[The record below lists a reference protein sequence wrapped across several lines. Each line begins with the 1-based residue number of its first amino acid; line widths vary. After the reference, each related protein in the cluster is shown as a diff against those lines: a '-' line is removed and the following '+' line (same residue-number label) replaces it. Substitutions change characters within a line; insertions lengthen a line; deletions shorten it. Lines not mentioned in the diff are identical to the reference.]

1 MVKILP
7 EFKTIC
13 EPGQFKETQKRSKFL
28 SFAFPVSSEEE
39 VHSHLKKLKSEFY
52 DAKHIVYA
60 YKLYISDIQKFSD
73 DGEPSGT
80 GGVPVMNIIKSFD
93 LNNILIAVVRYF
105 GGILLGTSGLR
116 EMYSSG
122 AKGAILNSKITN
134 VEKCSHSVITTDYGN
149 YGKILNILSDKNAKI
164 FSTDYAESVSIDF
177 CVAEIDYDEIRK
189 KINSTM
195 QGREVIKFIDNIFIP
210 LK

>member
-13 EPGQFKETQKRSKFL
+13 EPSQFKETRKRSKFL

-39 VHSHLKKLKSEFY
+39 VHSRLKKLKSEFY

-60 YKLYISDIQKFSD
+60 YKLYSSNTQKFSD

-80 GGVPVMNIIKSFD
+80 GGVPVMNIIKSFELD
-93 LNNILIAVVRYF
+93 NILVAVVRYF
-105 GGILLGTSGLR
+105 GGILLGTTGLR

-122 AKGAILNSKITN
+122 AKGAILNSKITD
-134 VEKCSHSVITTDYGN
+134 VEKCIHCVVATDYGN
-149 YGKILNILSDKNAKI
+149 YGKILNIISDKNAKV
-164 FSTDYAESVSIDF
+164 FSTDYTENVSIDF
-177 CVAEIDYDEIRK
+177 CVAEVDFGEVRK
-189 KINSTM
+189 KINSVM
-195 QGREVIKFIDNIFIP
+195 QGREVIRFIDNIFIP

>member
-39 VHSHLKKLKSEFY
+39 VRSHLKKLQSEFY

-60 YKLYISDIQKFSD
+60 YKLYSSNIQKFSD

-80 GGVPVMNIIKSFD
+80 GGVPVMNIIKSFGLD
-93 LNNILIAVVRYF
+93 NILVAVVRYF
-105 GGILLGTSGLR
+105 GGILLGTAGLR
-116 EMYSSG
+116 EMYASG
-122 AKGAILNSKITN
+122 AKRAILNSTITY
-134 VEKCSHSVITTDYGN
+134 VEKCVRSVITTDYGN

-164 FSTDYAESVSIDF
+164 FSTDYAESVRIDF
-177 CVAEIDYDEIRK
+177 CVAERDFGEVQK
-189 KINSTM
+189 KINSIM

>member
-1 MVKILP
+1 MP

-13 EPGQFKETQKRSKFL
+13 EPGQFKETRKRSKFL
-28 SFAFPVSSEEE
+28 SFAFPVNSEEE
-39 VHSHLKKLKSEFY
+39 VNFRLKKLKSEFY

-60 YKLYISDIQKFSD
+60 YKLYNPDIQKFSD

-80 GGVPVMNIIKSFD
+80 GGIPVINAIKSFD
-93 LNNILIAVVRYF
+93 LNNILVAVVRYF

-122 AKGAILNSKITN
+122 AQGAILNSQIES
-134 VEKCSHSVITTDYGN
+134 VEKCIRSIVVTDYGN
-149 YGKILNILSDKNAKI
+149 YGKVLKVLSDKNAKI
-164 FSTDYAESVSIDF
+164 FFTDYAEKVSIDF
-177 CVAEIDYDEIRK
+177 CVAEINFNEVQK
-189 KINSTM
+189 KINTIM
-195 QGREVIKFIDNIFIP
+195 QGKEIIKFVENTFIP

>member
-1 MVKILP
+1 MKILP

-13 EPGQFKETQKRSKFL
+13 EPGQFRETRKRSKFL
-28 SFAFPVSSEEE
+28 SFAFPVNSEEE
-39 VHSHLKKLKSEFY
+39 VNFRLKKLKSEFY

-60 YKLYISDIQKFSD
+60 YKLYNPDIQKFSD

-80 GGVPVMNIIKSFD
+80 GGIPVINAIKSFD
-93 LNNILIAVVRYF
+93 LNNILVAVVRYF

-122 AKGAILNSKITN
+122 AQGAILNSHIES
-134 VEKCSHSVITTDYGN
+134 VEKCIRSIVVTDYGN
-149 YGKILNILSDKNAKI
+149 YGKVLKVLSDKNAKI
-164 FSTDYAESVSIDF
+164 FFTDYAEKVSIDF
-177 CVAEIDYDEIRK
+177 CVAEINFNEVQKR
-189 KINSTM
+189 INTVM
-195 QGREVIKFIDNIFIP
+195 QGKEIIKFVENTFIP

>member
-1 MVKILP
+1 MKILP

-28 SFAFPVSSEEE
+28 SFAFPVSSKEE
-39 VHSHLKKLKSEFY
+39 VRSHLKKLQSEFY

-60 YKLYISDIQKFSD
+60 YKLYSSNIQKFSD

-80 GGVPVMNIIKSFD
+80 GGVPVMNIIKSFGLD
-93 LNNILIAVVRYF
+93 NILVAVVRYF

-116 EMYSSG
+116 EMYASG
-122 AKGAILNSKITN
+122 AKGAILNSTITY
-134 VEKCSHSVITTDYGN
+134 VEKCVRSVITTDYGN

-164 FSTDYAESVSIDF
+164 FSTDYAESVRIDF
-177 CVAEIDYDEIRK
+177 CVAERDFGEVQK
-189 KINSTM
+189 KINSIM
-195 QGREVIKFIDNIFIP
+195 QGKEVIKFIDNIFIP

>member
-7 EFKTIC
+7 EFKTIF
-13 EPGQFKETQKRSKFL
+13 EPGQFKETRKRSKFL

-60 YKLYISDIQKFSD
+60 YKLYSSNTQKFSD

-80 GGVPVMNIIKSFD
+80 GGVPVINIIKSFGLD
-93 LNNILIAVVRYF
+93 NILVAVVRYF
-105 GGILLGTSGLR
+105 GGILLGTTGLR

-122 AKGAILNSKITN
+122 AKGAILNSKIID
-134 VEKCSHSVITTDYGN
+134 VEKCVRSVVTTDYGN
-149 YGKILNILSDKNAKI
+149 YGKILNIISDKNAKV
-164 FSTDYAESVSIDF
+164 FSTDYTESVNIDF
-177 CVAEIDYDEIRK
+177 CVSEVDFGEVQK
-189 KINSTM
+189 KINSIM
-195 QGREVIKFIDNIFIP
+195 QGREVIRFIDNIFIP

>member
-1 MVKILP
+1 MKILP

-39 VHSHLKKLKSEFY
+39 VRSHLKKLQSEFY

-60 YKLYISDIQKFSD
+60 YKLYSSNIQKFSD

-80 GGVPVMNIIKSFD
+80 GGVPVMNIIKSFGLD
-93 LNNILIAVVRYF
+93 NILVAVVRYF

-116 EMYSSG
+116 EMYASG
-122 AKGAILNSKITN
+122 AKGAILNSTITY
-134 VEKCSHSVITTDYGN
+134 VEKCVRSVITTDYGN
-149 YGKILNILSDKNAKI
+149 YGKILNVLSDKNAKI
-164 FSTDYAESVSIDF
+164 FSTDYAESVRIDF
-177 CVAEIDYDEIRK
+177 CVAERDFGEVQK
-189 KINSTM
+189 KINSIM

>member
-1 MVKILP
+1 MKILP

-13 EPGQFKETQKRSKFL
+13 ESGQFKETQKRSKFL

-39 VHSHLKKLKSEFY
+39 VRSHLKKLKSEFY

-60 YKLYISDIQKFSD
+60 YKLYSSNIQKFSD

-80 GGVPVMNIIKSFD
+80 GGVPVMNIIKSFGLD
-93 LNNILIAVVRYF
+93 NILVAVVRYF
-105 GGILLGTSGLR
+105 GGILLGTTGLR

-122 AKGAILNSKITN
+122 AKGAILNSKITY
-134 VEKCSHSVITTDYGN
+134 VEKCVRSVVITDYGN
-149 YGKILNILSDKNAKI
+149 YGKILNMLSDKNAKI
-164 FSTDYAESVSIDF
+164 FSTDYAESVRIDF
-177 CVAEIDYDEIRK
+177 CVAEIDFGEVQK
-189 KINSTM
+189 KINSIM
-195 QGREVIKFIDNIFIP
+195 QGREEIKFIDNIFIP

>member
-1 MVKILP
+1 
-7 EFKTIC
+7 
-13 EPGQFKETQKRSKFL
+13 
-28 SFAFPVSSEEE
+28 
-39 VHSHLKKLKSEFY
+39 
-52 DAKHIVYA
+52 
-60 YKLYISDIQKFSD
+60 
-73 DGEPSGT
+73 
-80 GGVPVMNIIKSFD
+80 
-93 LNNILIAVVRYF
+93 
-105 GGILLGTSGLR
+105 
-116 EMYSSG
+116 MYSSG
-122 AKGAILNSKITN
+122 AKGAILNSKITD

>member
-28 SFAFPVSSEEE
+28 SFVSSEEE
-39 VHSHLKKLKSEFY
+39 VRSHLKKLQSEFY

-60 YKLYISDIQKFSD
+60 YKLYSSNIQKFSD

-80 GGVPVMNIIKSFD
+80 GGVPVMNIIKSFGLD
-93 LNNILIAVVRYF
+93 NILVAVVRYF
-105 GGILLGTSGLR
+105 GGILLGTAGLR
-116 EMYSSG
+116 EMYASG
-122 AKGAILNSKITN
+122 AKRAILNSTITY
-134 VEKCSHSVITTDYGN
+134 VEKCVRSVITTDYGN

-164 FSTDYAESVSIDF
+164 FSTDYAESVRIDF
-177 CVAEIDYDEIRK
+177 CVAERDFGEVQK
-189 KINSTM
+189 KINSIM

>member
-1 MVKILP
+1 MKILP

-39 VHSHLKKLKSEFY
+39 VRSHLKKLQSEFY

-60 YKLYISDIQKFSD
+60 YKLYSSNIQKFSD

-80 GGVPVMNIIKSFD
+80 GGVPVMNIIKSFGLD
-93 LNNILIAVVRYF
+93 NILVAVVRYF
-105 GGILLGTSGLR
+105 GGILLGTAGLR
-116 EMYSSG
+116 EMYASG
-122 AKGAILNSKITN
+122 AKGAILNSTITY
-134 VEKCSHSVITTDYGN
+134 VEKCVRSVITTDYGN

-164 FSTDYAESVSIDF
+164 FSTDYAESVRMDF
-177 CVAEIDYDEIRK
+177 CVAEIDFGEVQK
-189 KINSTM
+189 KINSIM

>member
-39 VHSHLKKLKSEFY
+39 VHFHLKKLKSEFY

-60 YKLYISDIQKFSD
+60 YKLYSSDIQKFSD

-80 GGVPVMNIIKSFD
+80 GGVPVMNIIKSFELD
-93 LNNILIAVVRYF
+93 NILVAVVRYF
-105 GGILLGTSGLR
+105 GGILLGTTGLR

-122 AKGAILNSKITN
+122 AKGAILNSKITD
-134 VEKCSHSVITTDYGN
+134 VEKCVHSVITTDYGN
-149 YGKILNILSDKNAKI
+149 YGKILNIISDKNAKI
-164 FSTDYAESVSIDF
+164 LSTDYTENVSIDF
-177 CVAEIDYDEIRK
+177 CVAETDFGEVRK
-189 KINSTM
+189 KINNTM

>member
-1 MVKILP
+1 MKILP

-13 EPGQFKETQKRSKFL
+13 EPGQFRETRKRSKFL
-28 SFAFPVSSEEE
+28 SFAFPVNSEEE
-39 VHSHLKKLKSEFY
+39 VNFRLKKLKSEFY

-60 YKLYISDIQKFSD
+60 YKLYNPDIQKFSD

-80 GGVPVMNIIKSFD
+80 GGIPVINAIKSFD
-93 LNNILIAVVRYF
+93 LNNILVAVVRYF

-122 AKGAILNSKITN
+122 AQGAILNSQIES
-134 VEKCSHSVITTDYGN
+134 VEKCIRSIVVTDYGN
-149 YGKILNILSDKNAKI
+149 YGKVLKVLSDKNAKI
-164 FSTDYAESVSIDF
+164 FFTDYAEKVSIDF
-177 CVAEIDYDEIRK
+177 CVAEINFNEVQKR
-189 KINSTM
+189 INTVM
-195 QGREVIKFIDNIFIP
+195 QGKEIIKFVENTFIP

>member
-28 SFAFPVSSEEE
+28 SFAFPVSSKEE
-39 VHSHLKKLKSEFY
+39 VRSHLKKLQSEFY

-60 YKLYISDIQKFSD
+60 YKLYSSNIQKFSD

-80 GGVPVMNIIKSFD
+80 GGVPVMNIIKSFGLD
-93 LNNILIAVVRYF
+93 NILVAVVRYF
-105 GGILLGTSGLR
+105 GGILLGTAGLR
-116 EMYSSG
+116 EMYASG
-122 AKGAILNSKITN
+122 AKGAILNSTITY
-134 VEKCSHSVITTDYGN
+134 VEKCVRSVITTDYGN

-164 FSTDYAESVSIDF
+164 FSTDYAESVRMDF
-177 CVAEIDYDEIRK
+177 CVAEIDFGEVQK
-189 KINSTM
+189 KINSIM
-195 QGREVIKFIDNIFIP
+195 QGKEVIKFIDNIFIP